1 MSAISSKSKFLNVNP
16 MILTLTLFV
25 HSLEVKRD
33 KIIAVSKFEFL
44 IISKLVPGELP
55 AHNFR
60 QTLVYR
66 RGD

>member
-1 MSAISSKSKFLNVNP
+1 
-16 MILTLTLFV
+16 MILTLTLFA

-33 KIIAVSKFEFL
+33 QIIAVLKFEFL